1 MTSDVVTLG
10 KFEDGTPI
18 NSKQIQSFWCKKM
31 VKNSKKV
38 LHATI
43 ARNTYLKLALIGICN
58 PVGY

>member
-10 KFEDGTPI
+10 QFEDGTPI
-18 NSKQIQSFWCKKM
+18 NNKQIQSFWCKKM

-43 ARNTYLKLALIGICN
+43 ARNTYLK
-58 PVGY
+58 